1 MSIVVEGS
9 FETTY
14 AQARLILRCKNEN
27 EMSWLK
33 FVNVLIESVLSQEP
47 LAFPTSIFVIFMLYF
62 FSLHT
67 ISSFLK
73 SSLLYCY
80 HFMFEMLNAMYVV
93 QCIYVLGDE
102 LNKLLLSF

>member
-1 MSIVVEGS
+1 
-9 FETTY
+9 
-14 AQARLILRCKNEN
+14 
-27 EMSWLK
+27 
-33 FVNVLIESVLSQEP
+33 
-47 LAFPTSIFVIFMLYF
+47 MLYF

-80 HFMFEMLNAMYVV
+80 HFMFEILNAMYVV
-93 QCIYVLGDE
+93 QYIYVLGDE